1 MATVKFTYAQDAE
14 TVFRYLSDPET
25 ARKRSVAF
33 GDKDIQVTASNGTV
47 TNVRKVAADVPG
59 FAKKLLN
66 PVNTV
71 TDAKTWNTANK
82 SATLKVDIQGVP
94 VKIAGDIRITPNGTG
109 ADYTVD
115 FKVSC
120 SIPFIGGQLEKHIT
134 GVTEEGM
141 RTEFNWNQAELSK
154 L

>member
-1 MATVKFTYAQDAE
+1 MATVKFNYPQDPE
-14 TVFRYLSDPET
+14 TLFKFLSDPEVT
-25 ARKRSVAF
+25 RKRSEWS
-33 GDKDIQVTASNGTV
+33 GDRDIHITASNGAV
-47 TNVRKVAADVPG
+47 QNIRKVQADVPS

-71 TDAKTWNTANK
+71 TEVKQWNAANK

-94 VKIAGDIRITPNGTG
+94 VKVTGDIRITPSGSG
-109 ADYTVD
+109 SEYTVD

-120 SIPFIGGQLEKHIT
+120 SIPLIGGQLEKHIT

-141 RTEFNWNQAELSK
+141 RKEYGWNKDELAK